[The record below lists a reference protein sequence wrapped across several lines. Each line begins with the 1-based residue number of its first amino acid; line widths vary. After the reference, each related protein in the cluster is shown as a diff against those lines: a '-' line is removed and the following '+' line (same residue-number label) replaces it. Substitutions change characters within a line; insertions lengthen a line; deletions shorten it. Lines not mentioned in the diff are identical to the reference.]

1 MKKILIAAIAAVC
14 CFCSCLMESQED
26 AIYELSVRF
35 ENSTVSSKID
45 PDCNALIKEFTN
57 AVGALNTNNKINWMW
72 VETIYDGH
80 FSKAD
85 KEAMKK
91 YEQYVPEVK
100 ALFDTYQAK
109 FNALPDNGSSYK
121 ANYTFVLN
129 RSLNGDKDIATTDL
143 EINYKSK

>member
-57 AVGALNTNNKINWMW
+57 AVGALNTNNKINWIPESIGKGRFGDW
-72 VETIYDGH
+72 LENVQDWGISRNRYWGTPLNIWECECGH
-80 FSKAD
+80 QESIGSRAEL
-85 KEAMKK
+85 KE
-91 YEQYVPEVK
+91 
-100 ALFDTYQAK
+100 
-109 FNALPDNGSSYK
+109 
-121 ANYTFVLN
+121 
-129 RSLNGDKDIATTDL
+129 
-143 EINYKSK
+143 KSKNCPADIELHRPYVDMVEIPCPD